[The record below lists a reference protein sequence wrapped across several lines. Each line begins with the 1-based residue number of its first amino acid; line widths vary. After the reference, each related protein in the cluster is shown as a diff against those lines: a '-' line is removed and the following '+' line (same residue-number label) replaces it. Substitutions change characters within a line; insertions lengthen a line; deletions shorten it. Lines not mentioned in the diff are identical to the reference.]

1 MRGMSSSSDDGG
13 LKNSRRLGAAATLGI
28 LALAAPGP
36 LALPSSLSPAAVMA
50 APAEHPAPSM
60 SLEAAMEALKLM
72 PSARPL
78 PAADFT
84 IATLDG
90 GRVRLIEQR
99 GKVVFV
105 NFWATWCPPCR
116 EEMPTMERL
125 WRQHQTEPFV
135 MLAVSIDANPAGVR
149 PFITREGFTFT
160 VGLDPEQ
167 RLASLFRVR
176 GLPATFIVDRQ
187 GRVAAAAFGP
197 RAWDSAAAHALIER
211 LVR

>member
-1 MRGMSSSSDDGG
+1 MHGMSSNSDNGVV
-13 LKNSRRLGAAATLGI
+13 KNSGSLAAAATLGI
-28 LALAAPGP
+28 LTLAATGALALRA
-36 LALPSSLSPAAVMA
+36 SLSPATVVAV
-50 APAEHPAPSM
+50 PAEKQAPSM
-60 SLEAAMEALKLM
+60 SLKAAIEALTLM
-72 PSARPL
+72 RAARPL

-84 IATLDG
+84 IPTLDG
-90 GRVRLIEQR
+90 GRFRLIDQR

-105 NFWATWCPPCR
+105 NFWATWCLPCR

-125 WRQHQTEPFV
+125 WRQHRNEPFV
-135 MLAVSIDANPAGVR
+135 MLAVSIDADPGGVQ
-149 PFITREGFTFT
+149 PFITQQGFTFT

-167 RLASLFRVR
+167 RLVNLFRAR

-197 RAWDSAAAHALIER
+197 RPWDSAPAHALIER